1 MAMKPKKMRGGGM
14 IKKMRG
20 GGMAGKKTVG
30 MAAPGGKLPSG
41 KKPIDTT
48 KLGKLPPSRKVP
60 TMVTKSPVG
69 APGTKTPVKG
79 PKRAPTGRSGPN
91 TAKTAMG
98 KKANAVKKAGARRA
112 GGGMPVG
119 MSTGGKVG
127 RKKK

>member
-48 KLGKLPPSRKVP
+48 KLGKLPS
-60 TMVTKSPVG
+60 
-69 APGTKTPVKG
+69 KG

-119 MSTGGKVG
+119 MSKGGKVG

>member
-14 IKKMRG
+14 VKKMRG

-48 KLGKLPPSRKVP
+48 KLGALPSGKKPIDTTKLGALPS
-60 TMVTKSPVG
+60 
-69 APGTKTPVKG
+69 KG

-91 TAKTAMG
+91 TAKVAMG
-98 KKANAVKKAGARRA
+98 KNSA
-112 GGGMPVG
+112 
-119 MSTGGKVG
+119 
-127 RKKK
+127 

>member
-1 MAMKPKKMRGGGM
+1 MAMKPKKMRGSGM
-14 IKKMRG
+14 VKKMRG

-30 MAAPGGKLPSG
+30 MAAPMGG
-41 KKPIDTT
+41 
-48 KLGKLPPSRKVP
+48 
-60 TMVTKSPVG
+60 VT
-69 APGTKTPVKG
+69 GT
-79 PKRAPTGRSGPN
+79 KRAPTGRSGPN

-119 MSTGGKVG
+119 MSKGGKVG

>member
-1 MAMKPKKMRGGGM
+1 MAMKP
-14 IKKMRG
+14 KKMRG

-30 MAAPGGKLPSG
+30 MAAPMGG
-41 KKPIDTT
+41 
-48 KLGKLPPSRKVP
+48 
-60 TMVTKSPVG
+60 VT
-69 APGTKTPVKG
+69 GT
-79 PKRAPTGRSGPN
+79 KRAPTGRSGPN

-119 MSTGGKVG
+119 MSKGGKVG

>member
-1 MAMKPKKMRGGGM
+1 MAMKPKKMRGSGM
-14 IKKMRG
+14 VKKMRG
-20 GGMAGKKTVG
+20 GGMAGKNTVG
-30 MAAPGGKLPSG
+30 MAAPKGG
-41 KKPIDTT
+41 
-48 KLGKLPPSRKVP
+48 
-60 TMVTKSPVG
+60 VT
-69 APGTKTPVKG
+69 G

-112 GGGMPVG
+112 GRGMPVG

>member
-30 MAAPGGKLPSG
+30 MAAPMGG
-41 KKPIDTT
+41 
-48 KLGKLPPSRKVP
+48 
-60 TMVTKSPVG
+60 VT
-69 APGTKTPVKG
+69 GT
-79 PKRAPTGRSGPN
+79 KRAPTGRSGPN

-119 MSTGGKVG
+119 MSKGGKVG